1 MQLPKEEGK
10 RQASAADTG
19 SQQKTELSEAWRALL
34 GLSGDMQ
41 HSSQTDPA
49 TQVQPLASD
58 PWSHLVRAQ
67 GMQPVDLQK
76 VHLHDLRSLTHDDDV
91 EHALDLMQ
99 EANGQSAS
107 GNEKTG
113 EIETRS

>member
-10 RQASAADTG
+10 RQAPAADTG
-19 SQQKTELSEAWRALL
+19 SQQNPELSEAWRALL

-41 HSSQTDPA
+41 HAPQADPA

-58 PWSHLVRAQ
+58 PWSHLVHIQ

-76 VHLHDLRSLTHDDDV
+76 VRLHALRPLTHDDDV

-99 EANGQSAS
+99 EANGQPAS

-113 EIETRS
+113 EI